1 MANDTSERIKEA
13 IQKSGLTL
21 IELQD
26 RTGIPKSAIQRYAT
40 GSTEK
45 LPIDRVKAIA
55 KATGFSPAYLMGWEE
70 SKNTKKRKIIIDKM
84 IEKHMRLKSWTMKE
98 LGEKVGKGESTVS
111 MWIAGKAQPKMGTV
125 QKLADLF
132 EITTDELVYGS
143 DDDIDPTLAPS
154 NITSLEEA
162 VQITLNNPSVAF
174 YGGYDVDK
182 LSDQEKIDFAN
193 WIADSIKFYAQRFG
207 K

>member
-1 MANDTSERIKEA
+1 
-13 IQKSGLTL
+13 
-21 IELQD
+21 
-26 RTGIPKSAIQRYAT
+26 
-40 GSTEK
+40 
-45 LPIDRVKAIA
+45 
-55 KATGFSPAYLMGWEE
+55 
-70 SKNTKKRKIIIDKM
+70 M
-84 IEKHMRLKSWTMKE
+84 IEKHMRLKGWTMKE

-111 MWIAGKAQPKMGTV
+111 MWISGKTQPKMGTV

-143 DDDIDPTLAPS
+143 DDDIDPTLTPS